1 VDILDSVE
9 GMTDNLHVLP
19 VHESAEPNP
28 VMIRQSERSERS
40 ERENERG
47 ADKPC
52 LSVY

>member
-1 VDILDSVE
+1 MDILDSVE
-9 GMTDNLHVLP
+9 GMTGNLRVLP
-19 VHESAEPNP
+19 VHESIKPNSA
-28 VMIRQSERSERS
+28 MTRQS

>member
-1 VDILDSVE
+1 
-9 GMTDNLHVLP
+9 MLP
-19 VHESAEPNP
+19 VHESIKPNSA
-28 VMIRQSERSERS
+28 MTRQSERS